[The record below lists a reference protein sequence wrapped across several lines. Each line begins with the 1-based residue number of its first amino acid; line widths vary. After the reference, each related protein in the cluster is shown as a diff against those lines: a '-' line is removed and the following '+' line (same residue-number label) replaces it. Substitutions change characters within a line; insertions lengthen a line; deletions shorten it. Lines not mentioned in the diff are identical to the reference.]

1 VKLLRSEHPIFIFMK
16 MCGLLRINLITVKIL
31 LVFLCAFF
39 LSVIAMGQTGP
50 AGIGN
55 CVLWLKA
62 DLGTKNSGVEI
73 TTAGLLDEWQDQS
86 GSGNHTSSATT
97 SPFKTQDNSSAEKIM
112 NYNPVVVFDN
122 ANDGFSGPNLGLD
135 GSNTLSEFYVFKSA
149 PAATPAPVTNY
160 LAVFSLGTVITG
172 PQNSAHRLEN
182 DPWGGSYMFF
192 DDVWG
197 DNLASAASSDYYYTQ
212 SIKSAVYDG
221 VTFLGYANGKEVSS
235 KTTNIGVSGA
245 GSYKIGDCEPAAAG
259 PQSTFSAGEI
269 IIFNSNINP
278 TERKQVDSYLAI
290 KYGITLNNQAGG
302 TEGDY
307 LAANGTTTIWD
318 ASLNPS
324 YHNNVIG
331 VVRDDASPLTQRQS
345 HTLDDTTRVYRGTTL
360 QATNLANTSSI
371 ADASYFMAGDNQG
384 AVNSTV
390 TSNAEVPGSCGLFS
404 RLEREWKVTRTS
416 VGGSFGIDITLNS
429 SADPGTVSIADLKL
443 IVDDDGDFSNGTTN
457 CYANGAGV
465 TITYNNPVISI
476 TGINTAIIPNN
487 STRYITIG
495 STDVGTPLPVDLLN
509 FDAECADNNVALNWV
524 IASEI
529 NNDYFTIERSSD
541 AVNFEPIGTV
551 NGNGNSSIINNYSW
565 SDNNPLNGTSYY
577 RLKQTDFNGASEY
590 HTVRAVSCEKAYEIS
605 IYPNPFENSF
615 TINLSENTTYP
626 ATVEVIDYLGRTLY
640 SQVIENATIEIVLDD
655 KISKGTYFVKVVTN
669 TTQVVER
676 IVK

>member
-1 VKLLRSEHPIFIFMK
+1 MK
-16 MCGLLRINLITVKIL
+16 YIILIV
-31 LVFLCAFF
+31 
-39 LSVIAMGQTGP
+39 VIISPYISWCQTGP
-50 AGIGN
+50 AGINN

-62 DLGTKNSGVEI
+62 DLGTKNSGIEI

-122 ANDGFSGPNLGLD
+122 ANDGFSGPNLGMD

-160 LAVFSLGTVITG
+160 LAVFSLGNVITG

-197 DNLASAASSDYYYTQ
+197 DNLASAASSDSYYTQ
-212 SIKSAVYDG
+212 AIKSAVYDG
-221 VTFLGYANGKEVSS
+221 ITFLGYANGKEVSS

-278 TERKQVDSYLAI
+278 TQRKQVDSYLGI
-290 KYGITLNNQAGG
+290 KYGVTLNNNGGG

-331 VVRDDASPLTQRQS
+331 VVRDDAFPLTQRQS

-371 ADASYFMAGDNQG
+371 ADASYFMVGDNQG

-416 VGGSFGIDITLNS
+416 VGGSFGIDITLNP
-429 SADPGTVSIADLKL
+429 SADPGTVSIADLRL

-529 NNDYFTIERSSD
+529 NNDYFTIEKS
-541 AVNFEPIGTV
+541 VNGKDFEPVLNV
-551 NGNGNSSIINNYSW
+551 NGAGNSSSRIEYFDIDYDVW
-565 SDNNPLNGTSYY
+565 DGKSYY
-577 RLKQTDFNGASEY
+577 RLKQTDFDGQFSYSQIVLIIKGESSQ
-590 HTVRAVSCEKAYEIS
+590 TIFDEIDII
-605 IYPNPFENSF
+605 IYPNPSDGTNIHLDAVGFG
-615 TINLSENTTYP
+615 
-626 ATVEVIDYLGRTLY
+626 VEKEILVVVTDITGREFYSKVIVSNY
-640 SQVIENATIEIVLDD
+640 SGEIATIIDPDNKLA
-655 KISKGTYFVKVVTN
+655 SGTYLVIGTSDDRLFSKKLLIT
-669 TTQVVER
+669 
-676 IVK
+676 K